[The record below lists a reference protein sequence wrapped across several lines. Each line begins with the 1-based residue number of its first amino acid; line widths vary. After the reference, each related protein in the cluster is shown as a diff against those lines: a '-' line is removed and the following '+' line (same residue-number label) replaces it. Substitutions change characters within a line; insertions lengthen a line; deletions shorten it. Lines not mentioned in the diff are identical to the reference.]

1 MGSSVVQA
9 TYLHPSKCCLVT
21 QPGYGCVDPSGK
33 IAPLSDLTSA
43 NCSSTMWAPRNKASV
58 KLAPVNL
65 APVKLAPVKLA
76 PIKLASVR
84 VALIRMALVSIPEL
98 KSAANR
104 DVLLRFAWVRIA
116 WFK

>member
-43 NCSSTMWAPRNKASV
+43 NCSFTMWALRNKASV

-65 APVKLAPVKLA
+65 APVKLAPVRLA
-76 PIKLASVR
+76 PIRLASVR
-84 VALIRMALVSIPEL
+84 MAFVRMAFVSIAEL
-98 KSAANR
+98 RSAANR
-104 DVLLRFAWVRIA
+104 DVLLRLAWDKLA
-116 WFK
+116 WL